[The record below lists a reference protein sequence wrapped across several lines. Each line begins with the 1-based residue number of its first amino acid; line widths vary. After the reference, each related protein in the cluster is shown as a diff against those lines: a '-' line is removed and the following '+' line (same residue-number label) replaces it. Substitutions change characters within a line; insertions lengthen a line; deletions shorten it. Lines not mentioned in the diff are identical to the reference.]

1 MHSPPDVGGHLAENI
16 AYFAR
21 ALRVAGMPVGPKSVL
36 EAVEAVEAAHV
47 GTRDDLYWTLH
58 AVLVKKREHSILF
71 DQAFRIF
78 WRRRA
83 LLEKMMAQFMRE
95 APGDTKREEALRRVA
110 DALYNEP
117 GQTPEKPPEKDIEM
131 DMRMTVSDREVLRTK
146 DFEQMSAAEI
156 EQAKRQIAR
165 LVLPMNRV
173 QVRRLRPDN
182 RGKIIDPRRSLR
194 ASMRAGGA
202 GIEMRFRSRAQKP
215 PPLVAICDISG
226 SMGQYSRIFL
236 HFLHALSKT
245 GRRVHSFVFA
255 TQLTNVTR
263 LLKSHKDPD
272 LALAACG
279 QGVRDWDGG
288 TRIGTTLFNF
298 NKRWARRVLGQ
309 GPVVLLI
316 SDGLER
322 QVGDD
327 LAREMDRLHRSCRK
341 LVWLNPLLRFDGFQP
356 RAGGI
361 RAMLPH
367 VDEFR
372 TVHSL
377 ESIDDLCRALGSETT
392 READPRRWLRLPRAE
407 ASAVDRAFAPHAA

>member
-36 EAVEAVEAAHV
+36 EAVEAVEAAQV

-58 AVLVKKREHSILF
+58 AVLVKKREHSVLF

-117 GQTPEKPPEKDIEM
+117 GQAPEKPPEKDIEM

-165 LVLPMNRV
+165 LVLPMNVV
-173 QVRRLRPDN
+173 QVRRLRPDTHG
-182 RGKIIDPRRSLR
+182 RIIDPRRSLR

-202 GIEMRFRSRAQKP
+202 GIEMRFRSRAHKH

-226 SMGQYSRIFL
+226 SMGQYSRVFL
-236 HFLHALSKT
+236 HFLHALAKT

-255 TQLTNVTR
+255 TELTNVTR

-279 QGVRDWDGG
+279 KGVRDWDGG

-327 LAREMDRLHRSCRK
+327 LSREMDRLHRSCRK

-377 ESIDDLCRALGSETT
+377 ESIEDLCKALGRDTT
-392 READPRRWLRLPRAE
+392 RDADPQRWLRLPRA
-407 ASAVDRAFAPHAA
+407 AAGAVESAFAPRAA